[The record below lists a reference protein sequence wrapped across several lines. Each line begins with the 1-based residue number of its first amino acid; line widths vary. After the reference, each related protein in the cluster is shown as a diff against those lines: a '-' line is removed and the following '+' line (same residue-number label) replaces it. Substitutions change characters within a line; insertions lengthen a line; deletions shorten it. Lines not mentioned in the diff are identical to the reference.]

1 MCNLIVFINLS
12 FTASMTEISSV
23 PTLPIKTNCFF
34 CRTVMPRGATPTF
47 MVLTFFN
54 ELRFITDTVLSPWLV
69 IYALDIFSLL
79 KLSK

>member
-1 MCNLIVFINLS
+1 
-12 FTASMTEISSV
+12 
-23 PTLPIKTNCFF
+23 
-34 CRTVMPRGATPTF
+34 MPRGATPTF